1 MSSYTTLMMIVLAT
15 ILATTM
21 AANNSSNGTGVG
33 MASFQQNPVI
43 LLTLALVPVV
53 ARIFA

>member
-43 LLTLALVPVV
+43 LLTLALVPIV

>member
-21 AANNSSNGTGVG
+21 AANTSSNGTGIG